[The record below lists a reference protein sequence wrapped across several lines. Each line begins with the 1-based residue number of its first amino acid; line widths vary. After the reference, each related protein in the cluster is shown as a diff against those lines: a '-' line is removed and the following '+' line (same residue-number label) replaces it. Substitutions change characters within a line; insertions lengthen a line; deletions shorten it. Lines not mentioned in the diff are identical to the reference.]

1 MIVDNIYW
9 GFDQP
14 AWEDIFS
21 LLKVLLPGLF
31 MAFFGAY
38 YQTRKKK
45 EIALKVGITRLR
57 IDAYEDIA
65 ATFSKLAEQVS
76 PILSDDAKI
85 KEILSFYDYIDLN
98 TDYSSIIGTEKR
110 FDSFYHAIC
119 DKVDENDIYLDYK
132 VHKQCT
138 GSIAIFTH
146 MKTILDAYCDTMR
159 VLEEE
164 GKNDRKL
171 QDKIDFGYRLAA
183 VLMKNEI
190 NKGFILV
197 EDIIAGQINGVR
209 VNYRKYRIRKIAY
222 KFFEPI
228 MRWADSY
235 MSDETWR
242 GCLSRKILFRVL
254 GDRLSL
260 VSKLA
265 IFVETL
271 AYIHV
276 SDQYSPSAY
285 FTMDE
290 DSRIKFLLISLAVFI
305 FNYIIIGKLSFEK

>member
-1 MIVDNIYW
+1 MIVDNIYR
-9 GFDQP
+9 GFDQS

-21 LLKVLLPGLF
+21 LLKVLLPGLI

-57 IDAYEDIA
+57 IAAYEDIA

-76 PILSDDAKI
+76 PTLSDDAKI

-146 MKTILDAYCDTMR
+146 MKTILDAY
-159 VLEEE
+159 
-164 GKNDRKL
+164 
-171 QDKIDFGYRLAA
+171 
-183 VLMKNEI
+183 
-190 NKGFILV
+190 
-197 EDIIAGQINGVR
+197 
-209 VNYRKYRIRKIAY
+209 
-222 KFFEPI
+222 
-228 MRWADSY
+228 
-235 MSDETWR
+235 
-242 GCLSRKILFRVL
+242 
-254 GDRLSL
+254 
-260 VSKLA
+260 
-265 IFVETL
+265 
-271 AYIHV
+271 
-276 SDQYSPSAY
+276 
-285 FTMDE
+285 
-290 DSRIKFLLISLAVFI
+290 
-305 FNYIIIGKLSFEK
+305 

>member
-1 MIVDNIYW
+1 MIVDSIYR
-9 GFDQP
+9 GFDQSV
-14 AWEDIFS
+14 WEDIFS
-21 LLKVLLPGLF
+21 LLKVLLPGIF
-31 MAFFGAY
+31 MAFFGAF

-57 IDAYEDIA
+57 IAAYEDIA

-76 PILSDDAKI
+76 PTLSDDTKI

-98 TDYSSIIGTEKR
+98 TDYSSIIGTEKK

-159 VLEEE
+159 VLEED

-171 QDKIDFGYRLAA
+171 QDEIDFGYRLAA

-228 MRWADSY
+228 MHWADSY

-242 GCLSRKILFRVL
+242 GWLSRMILFRVL
-254 GDRLSL
+254 VDRLSL

-290 DSRIKFLLISLAVFI
+290 DSRIKVSSEFFSCFYFQLHH
-305 FNYIIIGKLSFEK
+305 NR

>member
-1 MIVDNIYW
+1 MIVDSIYR
-9 GFDQP
+9 GFDQSV
-14 AWEDIFS
+14 WEDIFS
-21 LLKVLLPGLF
+21 LLKVLLPGIF
-31 MAFFGAY
+31 MAFFGAFY
-38 YQTRKKK
+38 RTRKKK

-57 IDAYEDIA
+57 IAAYEDIA

-76 PILSDDAKI
+76 PTLSDDTKI

-98 TDYSSIIGTEKR
+98 TDYSSIIGTEKKL
-110 FDSFYHAIC
+110 DSFYHAIC

-159 VLEEE
+159 VLEED

-171 QDKIDFGYRLAA
+171 QDEIDFGYRLAA

-228 MRWADSY
+228 MHWADSY

-254 GDRLSL
+254 VDRLSL

-290 DSRIKFLLISLAVFI
+290 DSRIKVSSEFFSCFYFQLHH
-305 FNYIIIGKLSFEK
+305 NR

>member
-1 MIVDNIYW
+1 MIVDSIYR
-9 GFDQP
+9 GFDQSV
-14 AWEDIFS
+14 WEDIFS
-21 LLKVLLPGLF
+21 LLKVLLPGIF
-31 MAFFGAY
+31 MAFFGAF

-57 IDAYEDIA
+57 IAAYEDIA
-65 ATFSKLAEQVS
+65 ATFKLAEQVS
-76 PILSDDAKI
+76 PTLSDDTKI

-98 TDYSSIIGTEKR
+98 TDYSSIIGTEKK

-159 VLEEE
+159 VLEED

-171 QDKIDFGYRLAA
+171 QDEIDFGYRLAA

-228 MRWADSY
+228 MHWADSY
-235 MSDETWR
+235 MSDESWR

-254 GDRLSL
+254 VDRLSL

-276 SDQYSPSAY
+276 SDQYSPGAY

-290 DSRIKFLLISLAVFI
+290 DSRIKVSSDFFS
-305 FNYIIIGKLSFEK
+305 SFYFQLHHNR

>member
-9 GFDQP
+9 GFDQS

-76 PILSDDAKI
+76 PTLSDDAKI

-98 TDYSSIIGTEKR
+98 TDYSLIIGTEKR
-110 FDSFYHAIC
+110 FNSFYHAIC

-132 VHKQCT
+132 VHRQCT

-159 VLEEE
+159 VLEED

-171 QDKIDFGYRLAA
+171 QDKIDFAYRLAA

-222 KFFEPI
+222 KFFEPVL
-228 MRWADSY
+228 RLADSY

-242 GCLSRKILFRVL
+242 GRLSRKFLFGVL
-254 GDRLSL
+254 GDRLS
-260 VSKLA
+260 VVAKIA
-265 IFVETL
+265 IFVEIL

-290 DSRIKFLLISLAVFI
+290 DSRIKASPKFMS
-305 FNYIIIGKLSFEK
+305 SFYFQLHHNR

>member
-9 GFDQP
+9 GFDQS

-76 PILSDDAKI
+76 PTLSDDAKI

-183 VLMKNEI
+183 VL
-190 NKGFILV
+190 ILNS
-197 EDIIAGQINGVR
+197 A
-209 VNYRKYRIRKIAY
+209 
-222 KFFEPI
+222 
-228 MRWADSY
+228 
-235 MSDETWR
+235 
-242 GCLSRKILFRVL
+242 
-254 GDRLSL
+254 
-260 VSKLA
+260 
-265 IFVETL
+265 TL
-271 AYIHV
+271 
-276 SDQYSPSAY
+276 
-285 FTMDE
+285 
-290 DSRIKFLLISLAVFI
+290 
-305 FNYIIIGKLSFEK
+305 

>member
-1 MIVDNIYW
+1 MIVDNTYW
-9 GFDQP
+9 GFDQS

-57 IDAYEDIA
+57 IAAYEDVVG
-65 ATFSKLAEQVS
+65 TVSKLAEQVS
-76 PILSDDAKI
+76 PSLSDDAKI
-85 KEILSFYDYIDLN
+85 KKILSYYGYTDLN
-98 TDYSSIIGTEKR
+98 TDYSSIIGTEKG
-110 FDSFYHAIC
+110 FDSFYDSIC
-119 DKVDENDIYLDYK
+119 EKVDENDIYLDYK

-159 VLEEE
+159 VLEEK
-164 GKNDRKL
+164 GKNDRKN
-171 QDKIDFGYRLAA
+171 QDKIDFAYQLAA

-228 MRWADSY
+228 MRLADSY

-242 GCLSRKILFRVL
+242 GSLSRKILFRVL
-254 GDRLSL
+254 CDRLSL

-271 AYIHV
+271 AYINV

-290 DSRIKFLLISLAVFI
+290 DSRIKVSSKFMS
-305 FNYIIIGKLSFEK
+305 SFYFQLHHNR

>member
-9 GFDQP
+9 GFDQS

-31 MAFFGAY
+31 MAFFGVY

-85 KEILSFYDYIDLN
+85 KDILSFYDYIDLN

-138 GSIAIFTH
+138 GSIASFTH
-146 MKTILDAYCDTMR
+146 MQTLLDAYSDSMR

-197 EDIIAGQINGVR
+197 GDIIAGQINGVR

-254 GDRLSL
+254 SDRLSL

-290 DSRIKFLLISLAVFI
+290 DSRMKISSDF
-305 FNYIIIGKLSFEK
+305 FSSFYFQLHHNR

>member
-1 MIVDNIYW
+1 MIVDNIYR
-9 GFDQP
+9 GFDQSV
-14 AWEDIFS
+14 WEDIFS

-57 IDAYEDIA
+57 IAAYEDIA

-76 PILSDDAKI
+76 PTLSDDAKI
-85 KEILSFYDYIDLN
+85 KEILSFYGYIDLN
-98 TDYSSIIGTEKR
+98 TDYSSIIGIEKK

-119 DKVDENDIYLDYK
+119 AKVDENDIYLDYK

-159 VLEEE
+159 VLEEK
-164 GKNDRKL
+164 GKNDRKI
-171 QDKIDFGYRLAA
+171 QEKIDIAYRLAA
-183 VLMKNEI
+183 VLLKNEI
-190 NKGFILV
+190 NKGFVLV
-197 EDIIAGQINGVR
+197 GDIIARQINGVR

-222 KFFEPI
+222 KFFEPVL
-228 MRWADSY
+228 RLADSY
-235 MSDETWR
+235 MADETWR
-242 GCLSRKILFRVL
+242 GSLSRMFLFGIL

-260 VSKLA
+260 VAKLA
-265 IFVETL
+265 VFVEIL

-290 DSRIKFLLISLAVFI
+290 DSRIKASSKFMS
-305 FNYIIIGKLSFEK
+305 SFYFQLHHNR

>member
-1 MIVDNIYW
+1 MIVDSIYR
-9 GFDQP
+9 GFDQSV
-14 AWEDIFS
+14 WEDIFS
-21 LLKVLLPGLF
+21 LLKVLLPGIF
-31 MAFFGAY
+31 MAFFGAF

-57 IDAYEDIA
+57 IAAYEDIA

-76 PILSDDAKI
+76 PTLSDDTKI

-98 TDYSSIIGTEKR
+98 TDYSSIIGTEKK

-159 VLEEE
+159 VLEED

-171 QDKIDFGYRLAA
+171 QDEIDFGYRLAA

-209 VNYRKYRIRKIAY
+209 VTYRKYRIRKIAY

-228 MRWADSY
+228 MHWADSY

-254 GDRLSL
+254 VDRLSL

-290 DSRIKFLLISLAVFI
+290 DSRIKVSSEFFSCFYFQLHH
-305 FNYIIIGKLSFEK
+305 NR

>member
-1 MIVDNIYW
+1 MIVDSIYR
-9 GFDQP
+9 GFDQSV
-14 AWEDIFS
+14 WEDIFS
-21 LLKVLLPGLF
+21 LLKVLLPGIF
-31 MAFFGAY
+31 MAFFGAF

-57 IDAYEDIA
+57 IAAYEDIA

-76 PILSDDAKI
+76 PTLSDDTKI

-98 TDYSSIIGTEKR
+98 TDYSSIIGTEKK
-110 FDSFYHAIC
+110 FESFYHAIC

-159 VLEEE
+159 VLEED

-171 QDKIDFGYRLAA
+171 QDEIDFGYRLAA

-228 MRWADSY
+228 MHWADSY

-254 GDRLSL
+254 VDRLSL

-290 DSRIKFLLISLAVFI
+290 DSRIKVSSEFFSCFYFQLHH
-305 FNYIIIGKLSFEK
+305 NR

>member
-1 MIVDNIYW
+1 MIVDNIYR
-9 GFDQP
+9 GFDQS

-21 LLKVLLPGLF
+21 LLKVLLPGLI

-57 IDAYEDIA
+57 IAAYEDIA

-76 PILSDDAKI
+76 PTLSDDAKI
-85 KEILSFYDYIDLN
+85 KIILSFYGYIDLN

-159 VLEEE
+159 VLEED

-171 QDKIDFGYRLAA
+171 QDKIDFAYRLAA

-197 EDIIAGQINGVR
+197 GDIIARQINGVR
-209 VNYRKYRIRKIAY
+209 VNYRKYRIRNIAY

-242 GCLSRKILFRVL
+242 GSLSRKILFRVL

-290 DSRIKFLLISLAVFI
+290 DSRIKASSKFMS
-305 FNYIIIGKLSFEK
+305 SFYFQLHHNR

>member
-1 MIVDNIYW
+1 M
-9 GFDQP
+9 
-14 AWEDIFS
+14 
-21 LLKVLLPGLF
+21 
-31 MAFFGAY
+31 
-38 YQTRKKK
+38 R
-45 EIALKVGITRLR
+45 IA
-57 IDAYEDIA
+57 AYEDIV

-76 PILSDDAKI
+76 PTLSDDAKI
-85 KEILSFYDYIDLN
+85 KKILSYYGYTDLN
-98 TDYSSIIGTEKR
+98 TDYSSIIGTEKG
-110 FDSFYHAIC
+110 FDSFYDSIC
-119 DKVDENDIYLDYK
+119 EKVDENDIYLDYK

-159 VLEEE
+159 VLEED

-171 QDKIDFGYRLAA
+171 QDKIDFAYRLAA

-190 NKGFILV
+190 NKGFLLV
-197 EDIIAGQINGVR
+197 EDIIAGQINGAR

-242 GCLSRKILFRVL
+242 GSLSRKILFRVL
-254 GDRLSL
+254 VDRLSL

-276 SDQYSPSAY
+276 SEQYSPSAY

-290 DSRIKFLLISLAVFI
+290 DSRIKASSKFMS
-305 FNYIIIGKLSFEK
+305 SFYFQLHHNR

>member
-1 MIVDNIYW
+1 M
-9 GFDQP
+9 
-14 AWEDIFS
+14 
-21 LLKVLLPGLF
+21 
-31 MAFFGAY
+31 
-38 YQTRKKK
+38 
-45 EIALKVGITRLR
+45 
-57 IDAYEDIA
+57 
-65 ATFSKLAEQVS
+65 AEQVS
-76 PILSDDAKI
+76 PTLSDDAKI

-138 GSIAIFTH
+138 DSIAIFTH

-159 VLEEE
+159 VIEEK
-164 GKNDRKL
+164 GKNGRNI
-171 QDKIDFGYRLAA
+171 QEKIDFAYRLAA
-183 VLMKNEI
+183 VLLKNEI

-197 EDIIAGQINGVR
+197 GDIIARQINGVR

-222 KFFEPI
+222 KLFEPVL
-228 MRWADSY
+228 RLADSY

-242 GCLSRKILFRVL
+242 GSLSRKFLFGVL
-254 GDRLSL
+254 GNRLSL
-260 VSKLA
+260 VSKIT
-265 IFVETL
+265 IFVEIL

-290 DSRIKFLLISLAVFI
+290 DSRIKVSSDFFR
-305 FNYIIIGKLSFEK
+305 SFYFQLHHNR

>member
-9 GFDQP
+9 GFDQS

-76 PILSDDAKI
+76 PTLSNYAKI

-260 VSKLA
+260 VS
-265 IFVETL
+265 
-271 AYIHV
+271 YITIT
-276 SDQYSPSAY
+276 A
-285 FTMDE
+285 
-290 DSRIKFLLISLAVFI
+290 
-305 FNYIIIGKLSFEK
+305 

>member
-1 MIVDNIYW
+1 
-9 GFDQP
+9 
-14 AWEDIFS
+14 
-21 LLKVLLPGLF
+21 
-31 MAFFGAY
+31 
-38 YQTRKKK
+38 
-45 EIALKVGITRLR
+45 
-57 IDAYEDIA
+57 
-65 ATFSKLAEQVS
+65 
-76 PILSDDAKI
+76 
-85 KEILSFYDYIDLN
+85 
-98 TDYSSIIGTEKR
+98 
-110 FDSFYHAIC
+110 
-119 DKVDENDIYLDYK
+119 
-132 VHKQCT
+132 
-138 GSIAIFTH
+138 
-146 MKTILDAYCDTMR
+146 MR
-159 VLEEE
+159 VLEED

-242 GCLSRKILFRVL
+242 GSLSRKILFGVL

-260 VSKLA
+260 ISKLA
-265 IFVETL
+265 IFVEIL

-290 DSRIKFLLISLAVFI
+290 DSRIKVSSEFFSCFYFQLHH
-305 FNYIIIGKLSFEK
+305 NR

>member
-1 MIVDNIYW
+1 MIVDNIYR
-9 GFDQP
+9 GFDQS

-21 LLKVLLPGLF
+21 LLKVLLPGLIL
-31 MAFFGAY
+31 AFFCAY

-57 IDAYEDIA
+57 IAAYEDIV

-76 PILSDDAKI
+76 PTLSDDAKI

-98 TDYSSIIGTEKR
+98 TDYSSIIGTEKK

-159 VLEEE
+159 VLEED

-171 QDKIDFGYRLAA
+171 QDKIDFAYRLAA

-190 NKGFILV
+190 NKGFLLV
-197 EDIIAGQINGVR
+197 EDIIAGQINGAR
-209 VNYRKYRIRKIAY
+209 VNYRKYCIRKIAY

-242 GCLSRKILFRVL
+242 GSLSRKILFRVL
-254 GDRLSL
+254 VDRLSL

-290 DSRIKFLLISLAVFI
+290 DSRIKVSSDFFS
-305 FNYIIIGKLSFEK
+305 SFYFQLHHNR

>member
-1 MIVDNIYW
+1 MIVDNTFW
-9 GFDQP
+9 GFDQST
-14 AWEDIFS
+14 WENIFS
-21 LLKVLLPGLF
+21 LLEVLLPGLI

-57 IDAYEDIA
+57 IAAYEDIVE
-65 ATFSKLAEQVS
+65 TISKLAEQVS
-76 PILSDDAKI
+76 PTLSDDAKI

-138 GSIAIFTH
+138 DSIAIFTH

-159 VLEEE
+159 VLEEK
-164 GKNDRKL
+164 GKNGRNI
-171 QDKIDFGYRLAA
+171 QEKIDFAYRLAA
-183 VLMKNEI
+183 VLLKNEI
-190 NKGFILV
+190 NKGCILV
-197 EDIIAGQINGVR
+197 GDIIARQINGVR

-222 KFFEPI
+222 KLFEPVL
-228 MRWADSY
+228 RLADSY

-242 GCLSRKILFRVL
+242 GSLSRKFLFGVL

-265 IFVETL
+265 IFVEIL
-271 AYIHV
+271 AYIHA

-290 DSRIKFLLISLAVFI
+290 DSKIKVSSDFFS
-305 FNYIIIGKLSFEK
+305 SFYFQLHHNR

>member
-1 MIVDNIYW
+1 MIVDNTYW
-9 GFDQP
+9 GFDQS
-14 AWEDIFS
+14 AWGDIFS
-21 LLKVLLPGLF
+21 LLKVLMPGLV

-57 IDAYEDIA
+57 IAAYEDVAGTI
-65 ATFSKLAEQVS
+65 SKLAEQVS
-76 PILSDDAKI
+76 PSLSDDAKI
-85 KEILSFYDYIDLN
+85 KKILSYYGYTDLN
-98 TDYSSIIGTEKR
+98 TDYSSIIGTEKG
-110 FDSFYHAIC
+110 FDSFYDSNC
-119 DKVDENDIYLDYK
+119 EKVDENDIYLDYK

-159 VLEEE
+159 VLDEK
-164 GKNDRKL
+164 GKNDRKN
-171 QDKIDFGYRLAA
+171 QDKIDFAYQLAA

-228 MRWADSY
+228 MRLADSY

-242 GCLSRKILFRVL
+242 GCLSRKFLFGIL
-254 GDRLSL
+254 GDRLS
-260 VSKLA
+260 VVAKLA
-265 IFVETL
+265 VFVEIL

-290 DSRIKFLLISLAVFI
+290 DSRIKASSKFMS
-305 FNYIIIGKLSFEK
+305 SFYFQLHHNR

>member
-1 MIVDNIYW
+1 
-9 GFDQP
+9 
-14 AWEDIFS
+14 
-21 LLKVLLPGLF
+21 

-57 IDAYEDIA
+57 IAAYEDIA

-76 PILSDDAKI
+76 PTLSDDAKI
-85 KEILSFYDYIDLN
+85 KEILSFYGYIDLN
-98 TDYSSIIGTEKR
+98 TDYSSIIGIEKK

-119 DKVDENDIYLDYK
+119 AKVDENDIYLDYK

-159 VLEEE
+159 VLEEK
-164 GKNDRKL
+164 GKNDRKI
-171 QDKIDFGYRLAA
+171 QEKIDIAYRLAA
-183 VLMKNEI
+183 VLLKNEI
-190 NKGFILV
+190 NKGFVLV
-197 EDIIAGQINGVR
+197 GDIIARQINGVR

-222 KFFEPI
+222 KFFEPVL
-228 MRWADSY
+228 RLADSY
-235 MSDETWR
+235 MADETWR
-242 GCLSRKILFRVL
+242 GSLSRMFLFGIL

-260 VSKLA
+260 VAKLA
-265 IFVETL
+265 VFVEIL

-290 DSRIKFLLISLAVFI
+290 DSRIKASSKFMS
-305 FNYIIIGKLSFEK
+305 SFYFQLHHNR

>member
-1 MIVDNIYW
+1 MIVDNIYR
-9 GFDQP
+9 GFDQS

-21 LLKVLLPGLF
+21 LLKVLLPGLI

-57 IDAYEDIA
+57 IAAYENIA

-76 PILSDDAKI
+76 PTLSDDAKI
-85 KEILSFYDYIDLN
+85 KKILSFYGYIDLN
-98 TDYSSIIGTEKR
+98 TDYSS
-110 FDSFYHAIC
+110 
-119 DKVDENDIYLDYK
+119 VDENDIYLDYK

-138 GSIAIFTH
+138 GSIAIFIH

-159 VLEEE
+159 VLEED

-171 QDKIDFGYRLAA
+171 QDKIDLGYRLAA

-235 MSDETWR
+235 MADETWR
-242 GCLSRKILFRVL
+242 GSLSRKILFRVL

-290 DSRIKFLLISLAVFI
+290 DSRIKVSSDFFS
-305 FNYIIIGKLSFEK
+305 SFYFQLHHNR